1 MFGTSFDQEN
11 LEEIHSGDSITDT
24 VLLVI
29 KAVFNLMK
37 GNIEDLDLPTK
48 IKSGLK
54 KLENLL
60 SVINNNDTNKTSSKD
75 SSRSMQMSDASQTWT
90 ICGGTGIKR
99 PGQCAQ
105 RDKTFKIKK
114 FVNNPNNV
122 DIKHHGQVVRK
133 LTV

>member
-24 VLLVI
+24 VLLVT
-29 KAVFNLMK
+29 KAVSNLMK

-105 RDKTFKIKK
+105 RDKIFKIKK
-114 FVNNPNNV
+114 FVNNP
-122 DIKHHGQVVRK
+122 KK
-133 LTV
+133 C